1 MTAEKQPTVSIG
13 LPVYNREGLVAKTLE
28 SLLAQTFT
36 DFEIII
42 SDNGSTD
49 GTEAVCRDYAARDA
63 RVRYIRQPRNL
74 GLLGNFNFVMKAARG
89 KYFMWTASDDLCE
102 PEFVSELV
110 KCLERDPQLALVMA
124 DLKYI
129 SEHGVAVKV
138 NRLDSIRLADVDADW
153 EHKRELFFQY
163 PGHKLFDCFYGMYR
177 TEVVQACYLPNQIW
191 KNLVFSL
198 EVPFLA
204 QVAVRGKIA
213 SIDAPLKLYRYYA
226 ESSYMKEAA
235 RIRLLDKAVRGAQ
248 IWWELFFTA
257 MNSSLPLQTRGGLV
271 FKAARSS
278 LKYALASLV
287 TGHKTVIPAS
297 S

>member
-1 MTAEKQPTVSIG
+1 MTSIALPTVSIG
-13 LPVYNREGLVAKTLE
+13 LPVYNRENFIGKTLD

-49 GTEAVCRDYAARDA
+49 GTEQICRDYAQRDS
-63 RVRYIRQPRNL
+63 RIRYIRQPKNL

-102 PEFVSELV
+102 PQFVEELV
-110 KCLERDPQLALVMA
+110 KRLDSDPEMVLVMA

-129 SEHGVAVKV
+129 SDKGVAVKV
-138 NRLDSIRLADVDADW
+138 NKLDSIRVDDVNTDW

-177 TEVVQACYLPNQIW
+177 TDVVQQCYLPDQIR

-235 RIRLLDKAVRGAQ
+235 RIRLFDKAVRGAE
-248 IWWELFFTA
+248 IWWELFMTA
-257 MNSSLPLQTRGGLV
+257 MSSSLDWKTKLGLV
-271 FKAARSS
+271 SKAARSS
-278 LKYALASLV
+278 LKYALTSLV
-287 TGHKTVIPAS
+287 GGQRTVIPTS
-297 S
+297 

>member
-1 MTAEKQPTVSIG
+1 MSPAKEPVVSIG
-13 LPVYNREGLVAKTLE
+13 LPVYNRENLIGKTLD
-28 SLLAQTFT
+28 SLLAQTYT

-49 GTEAVCRDYAARDA
+49 GTESICRDYARRDA
-63 RVRYIRQPRNL
+63 RIRYIRQPSNL
-74 GLLGNFNFVMKAARG
+74 GLLGNFNFVMKEARG

-102 PEFVSELV
+102 PQFVSALV
-110 KCLERDPQLALVMA
+110 KCLDDDPELALVMA

-129 SEHGVAVKV
+129 SESGVEVKV
-138 NRLDSIRLADVDADW
+138 NKLDSIRLDEVEADW
-153 EHKRELFFQY
+153 AHKRELFFQY
-163 PGHKLFDCFYGMYR
+163 PGHKLYDCFYGMYR
-177 TEVVQACYLPNQIW
+177 TNVVQDCHLPNQIR

-235 RIRLLDKAVRGAQ
+235 RIRLLDKVVRGTE
-248 IWWELFFTA
+248 IWYELFVTVIS
-257 MNSSLPLQTRGGLV
+257 SSLGWKTKIGLI
-271 FKAARSS
+271 FKAIRSS
-278 LKYALASLV
+278 LKYVLTSLV
-287 TGHKTVIPAS
+287 AGHRTVIPAL
-297 S
+297 